1 MNTTQNPET
10 MSNTSRTRQR
20 LTSHAPQKWTPG
32 WMFSAPELLLLLA
45 GGSYLTYISSEVVTH
60 RPPHYQFTMWDE
72 HNSWL
77 QTPLLIFGV
86 VLVLAAIHETRRN
99 RTARMMHPYGD
110 LRRWANES
118 ADRLL
123 RTQKV
128 NEIPVDPLRVAERL
142 GVEIITDDRL
152 PTPTQWRRRPDH
164 AYSALVMN
172 PNLVDGLRLRF
183 EIAHAIG
190 HCLRESECVGDEA
203 EEFCCHEF
211 AGALLMP
218 SAWFAGDAKR
228 EYDDDKLAARYG
240 VTIGAVK
247 IRRRTVRSVDP
258 RGDRELKQ
266 SRRSFGWARSV
277 TNNTE
282 ERE

>member
-1 MNTTQNPET
+1 MNATQNPET

-20 LTSHAPQKWTPG
+20 LTSHAPQKWTPD
-32 WMFSAPELLLLLA
+32 WMFSAPELLLFLA
-45 GGSYLTYISSEVVTH
+45 GGLYLAYISSEVVTH
-60 RPPHYQFTMWDE
+60 RPPHYQLTTWNE

-77 QTPLLIFGV
+77 QTPLFIFSV

-99 RTARMMHPYGD
+99 RTARIMHPYGD

-123 RTQKV
+123 RAQKV
-128 NEIPVDPLRVAERL
+128 NAIPVDPLRVAERL

-152 PTPTQWRRRPDH
+152 PVPTQWRRRPDH
-164 AYSALVMN
+164 AYSALVVN

-190 HCLRESECVGDEA
+190 HCLRESECVGDEV

-240 VTIGAVK
+240 VTIGAAR

-258 RGDRELKQ
+258 RSGRELKR
-266 SRRSFGWARSV
+266 SRQAFGWARSV

-282 ERE
+282 ERK

>member
-20 LTSHAPQKWTPG
+20 LTSHAPQKWTPD
-32 WMFSAPELLLLLA
+32 WMFSAPELLVFLA
-45 GGSYLTYISSEVVTH
+45 GGFCLTYSASGAVTH
-60 RPPHYQFTMWDE
+60 HPPRHQLITWNE
-72 HNSWL
+72 QWL
-77 QTPLLIFGV
+77 QLPLFIVGV
-86 VLVLAAIHETRRN
+86 ALVLAAIHETRRN

-118 ADRLL
+118 ANRLL
-123 RTQKV
+123 RAQKV

-152 PTPTQWRRRPDH
+152 PTPTQWRRRPDN
-164 AYSALVMN
+164 AYSALVVN

-228 EYDDDKLAARYG
+228 EYDNDKLAARYG

-258 RGDRELKQ
+258 RSGRELKQ
-266 SRRSFGWARSV
+266 SRRSFGWVRHHPEIHAQG
-277 TNNTE
+277 E
-282 ERE
+282 KQ